1 MIYSKF
7 IDSLNIF
14 LDPFLGVSYIYSKI
28 HQQKPPAA
36 VMASMGF
43 PTNVFGSASCW
54 FCRQRLRQLLYRVM
68 PLFGCI
74 SCISSI
80 FPGFNRLKEKND
92 YMQINVIY
100 TIYIYPIYTTYI
112 SRCKSIRECWMKI
125 MNKNNNK

>member
-1 MIYSKF
+1 M
-7 IDSLNIF
+7 
-14 LDPFLGVSYIYSKI
+14 
-28 HQQKPPAA
+28 
-36 VMASMGF
+36 
-43 PTNVFGSASCW
+43 
-54 FCRQRLRQLLYRVM
+54 M

-100 TIYIYPIYTTYI
+100 TIYNIYIYPIYTTYI

-125 MNKNNNK
+125 MNKNTTNNNNSYGVQAGGESFSLSPCVSHTPPSVAPGQWHPSEPLGFVIVLPTKTDQLSLGT